1 MPNSKIKQPEHVRT
15 AISKPSFCSMQAKNE
30 KGRGMECRGINGRIK
45 LFFPLAPAG
54 SCPYSGEGLTAKRA
68 SYSLISRLSPV
79 LSSGC
84 LRLPGLNSSPRHQ
97 RHEVPGMALRVWLM
111 LYKGKV
117 ALKRRAEYL
126 LQNCSHHWEPHL
138 LSSNQVSCPGKNM
151 YLIYPVKVK
160 AACKLWQRKLI
171 IFQLTAYKQW
181 LVIPIFLRTGKPFGT
196 IPDYL
201 REVPLPSPKSSSKPV
216 SLTFN

>member
-15 AISKPSFCSMQAKNE
+15 AISKLSFCSTQAKSE

-54 SCPYSGEGLTAKRA
+54 SCPYWGEGLTEKWA
-68 SYSLISRLSPV
+68 SYSLICCLNPV

-84 LRLPGLNSSPRHQ
+84 LYVLGLNNLPRHQ

-111 LYKGKV
+111 LYRGKV
-117 ALKRRAEYL
+117 ALKSRTEYL
-126 LQNCSHHWEPHL
+126 FQNCSHHWEPHL

-151 YLIYPVKVK
+151 YLIYPVMVK
-160 AACKLWQRKLI
+160 AACKLWQRKLL
-171 IFQLTAYKQW
+171 IFQLTAHKQW
-181 LVIPIFLRTGKPFGT
+181 LVIPIFLRTGMPFGT
-196 IPDYL
+196 SPDYL
-201 REVPLPSPKSSSKPV
+201 REVFLPSPKNSSKPV
-216 SLTFN
+216 SPTFN